1 MYSHIIWKQE
11 YWMNLTTI
19 LNRCEISYFCL
30 YMRWKG
36 VLNMIS
42 KNWKD
47 WFSFVQVARLF
58 NEAAELS
65 PDDADVH
72 IVLGVMYNLSRE
84 YDKAIA
90 SFERALKLKPQDYSL
105 WNKLG
110 ATQANSIQSADAI
123 MAYQQVLC
131 IEFNAA
137 IAVACSFNV
146 VGSIKC
152 NLLC

>member
-1 MYSHIIWKQE
+1 
-11 YWMNLTTI
+11 
-19 LNRCEISYFCL
+19 
-30 YMRWKG
+30 
-36 VLNMIS
+36 
-42 KNWKD
+42 
-47 WFSFVQVARLF
+47 
-58 NEAAELS
+58 
-65 PDDADVH
+65 
-72 IVLGVMYNLSRE
+72 MYNLSRE

-146 VGSIKC
+146 FVSIKC
-152 NLLC
+152 NLLCQDFWKSNV

>member
-1 MYSHIIWKQE
+1 M
-11 YWMNLTTI
+11 
-19 LNRCEISYFCL
+19 
-30 YMRWKG
+30 
-36 VLNMIS
+36 
-42 KNWKD
+42 
-47 WFSFVQVARLF
+47 QVARLF

-152 NLLC
+152 NLLRQDFRKSNV